1 MNRLK
6 TVMLL
11 ATLTAI
17 LVGIGQVAG
26 GTNGALIAFGIAC
39 AMNFVSY
46 WWSDKIVLAMHG
58 AREIGDDEMPG
69 LHAIVERL
77 ATEARIPKPRVYL
90 MEDRSANAF
99 ATGRNPSHAAVAVTS
114 GILQV
119 LDERELE
126 GVLAHELSHVLN
138 RDILIGTIA
147 ASLAGGISMLAH
159 MLQWGMMWG
168 GGSRSRDDD
177 RGGNPFGIFGVL
189 LAVIVAPFV
198 AMLVQLAVSRSREF
212 GADESGARL
221 SGHPE
226 ALASALAKIARVDE
240 VAPLRTATQGTAH
253 MFITNPF
260 GSVKSWFSTHPPT
273 EERIRRLMAM
283 RDAGVHA
290 H

>member
-17 LVGIGQVAG
+17 LVGIGQLAG
-26 GTNGALIAFGIAC
+26 GTNGALVAFGIAC

-46 WWSDKIVLAMHG
+46 WWSDKIVLAIHG
-58 AREIGDDEMPG
+58 AHEIGEDELPR

-77 ATEARIPKPRVYL
+77 AAEARIPKPRIYL
-90 MEDRSANAF
+90 MQDRSANAF
-99 ATGRNPSHAAVAVTS
+99 ATGRNPKHAAVAVTS
-114 GILQV
+114 GILEV
-119 LDERELE
+119 LDDRELE

-147 ASLAGGISMLAH
+147 ASLAGGVSLLAN

-168 GGSRSRDDD
+168 GGRSRDD
-177 RGGNPFGIFGVL
+177 RGNGNPLGILGLL
-189 LAVIVAPFV
+189 LAIIVAPFV
-198 AMLVQLAVSRSREF
+198 AMLVQLAVSRSREYD
-212 GADESGARL
+212 ADATGARL
-221 SGHPE
+221 CGHPE
-226 ALASALAKIARVDE
+226 ELASALAKISRVDAQ
-240 VAPLRTATQGTAH
+240 VPLRTATSGTAH
-253 MFITNPF
+253 MFISNPF
-260 GSVKSWFSTHPPT
+260 GSVSSWFSTHPPT
-273 EERIRRLMAM
+273 EERIQRLLAM